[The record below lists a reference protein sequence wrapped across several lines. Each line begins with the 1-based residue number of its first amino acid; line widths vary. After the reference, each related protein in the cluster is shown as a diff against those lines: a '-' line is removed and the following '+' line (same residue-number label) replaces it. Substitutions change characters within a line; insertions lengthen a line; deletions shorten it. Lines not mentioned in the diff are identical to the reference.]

1 MRPPRKDLDDGLGP
15 RHLPL
20 DAHEHRVVEQAVLR
34 PAREKRRRQLQRR
47 QVLVH
52 GTHGRILA
60 LIGRPAGEE
69 GFHEVR
75 HDVEV
80 EDQRDGF
87 AEVVGH
93 GQEGEV
99 VGAEVEDEAG
109 ELEGGF
115 CG

>member
-1 MRPPRKDLDDGLGP
+1 
-15 RHLPL
+15 
-20 DAHEHRVVEQAVLR
+20 
-34 PAREKRRRQLQRR
+34 
-47 QVLVH
+47 
-52 GTHGRILA
+52 
-60 LIGRPAGEE
+60 
-69 GFHEVR
+69 VR